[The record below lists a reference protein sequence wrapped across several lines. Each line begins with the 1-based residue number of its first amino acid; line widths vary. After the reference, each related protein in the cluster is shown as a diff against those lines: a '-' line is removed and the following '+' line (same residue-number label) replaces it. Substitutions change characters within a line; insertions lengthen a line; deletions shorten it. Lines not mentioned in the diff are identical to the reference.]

1 MISYASPALVSRKQG
16 FVGHMEGFAN
26 NIENFSNYSG
36 NPAATR
42 DHYQPIGS
50 FDNIRLKT
58 GNNSSWRYKHPNEP
72 LKGNYPKFELG
83 PNNLFMFKDNQAKPE
98 CCGASYA
105 TDTGCLCVTNEQR
118 AMINTRG
125 GNRSNIDSDPGI

>member
-1 MISYASPALVSRKQG
+1 MISYASPALISRKEG
-16 FVGHMEGFAN
+16 FVGHMQEFKGNRQGFM
-26 NIENFSNYSG
+26 NYSG
-36 NPAATR
+36 NPAGTR
-42 DHYQPIGS
+42 DTYQPMGS

-58 GNNSSWRYKHPNEP
+58 GNNSSWRYTHPNEP
-72 LKGNYPKFELG
+72 LMGNYPKFELG

-105 TDTGCLCVTNEQR
+105 TDTGCLCVTDEQR